1 MIHFIPQ
8 VQSPQ
13 GLPLEEVSNE
23 THHHKYPTQISTP
36 LQIDHQ
42 ENPLIIRSHL
52 EKLEEEKGKC
62 QKEYGLLKMHPY
74 ISMNYYQSLR
84 NNNSLK
90 GHSLT

>member
-1 MIHFIPQ
+1 MMIHFIPQ

-13 GLPLEEVSNE
+13 GLPPEAVSNE
-23 THHHKYPTQISTP
+23 MHHHKYPTQISAS

-62 QKEYGLLKMHPY
+62 QKKCSLLQMYHTRRSIFNFDKL
-74 ISMNYYQSLR
+74 QS
-84 NNNSLK
+84 K
-90 GHSLT
+90 PT

>member
-13 GLPLEEVSNE
+13 GLPPEAVSNE
-23 THHHKYPTQISTP
+23 MHHHKYPTQISAS

-62 QKEYGLLKMHPY
+62 QKKFSLLQMHPH
-74 ISMNYYQSLR
+74 IRRSIVHANFQF
-84 NNNSLK
+84 
-90 GHSLT
+90 

>member
-13 GLPLEEVSNE
+13 GLPPEAVSNE
-23 THHHKYPTQISTP
+23 MHHHKYPTQISAP

-62 QKEYGLLKMHPY
+62 QKKCSLLQMHRPF
-74 ISMNYYQSLR
+74 
-84 NNNSLK
+84 
-90 GHSLT
+90 

>member
-42 ENPLIIRSHL
+42 ENLLIIRSHL

-62 QKEYGLLKMHPY
+62 QKEYGLLKMHPHNTRRP
-74 ISMNYYQSLR
+74 IVHANFQF
-84 NNNSLK
+84 
-90 GHSLT
+90 

>member
-62 QKEYGLLKMHPY
+62 QKEYGQLKMQDGQLY
-74 ISMNYYQSLR
+74 MQISNFDKLQS
-84 NNNSLK
+84 K
-90 GHSLT
+90 PE